1 MIKLNKYIITDFD
14 HTLTEKDSNSSW
26 GVLETLNTL
35 NKEAK
40 NKLNDNKNYYLPLE
54 NNLNISENKRKKLM
68 KEWTDSNLKIL
79 KHSNITKQDIKKAS
93 YKKNAMK
100 IRKGVKELLKYTYK
114 NNIPVIIVSAGIKE
128 IIENFLKANNCLYE
142 NIYIVSNKI
151 KYKNNIFIGFKN
163 KTIYSS
169 DKHKIKY
176 SHIIKKIIKG
186 KGILLGDNI
195 SDTQV
200 NPNNKQNML
209 KIGFLNNYLE
219 NKELFKNAFDIVYE
233 DKVSFKEIINIIK
246 KL

>member
-14 HTLTEKDSNSSW
+14 HTLTEKDSTSSW
-26 GVLETLNTL
+26 GVLEALNTL

-40 NKLNDNKNYYLPLE
+40 NKLKDNKNYYLPLE
-54 NNLNISENKRKKLM
+54 NNLNINEGKRKKLM
-68 KEWTDSNLKIL
+68 KEWADNNLKIL
-79 KHSNITKQDIKKAS
+79 NHSNITRKDINKAS

-100 IRKGVKELLKYTYK
+100 IRKGVKELLKYTYI
-114 NNIPVIIVSAGIKE
+114 NNVPVIIVSAGIKE
-128 IIENFLKANNCLYE
+128 IIENFLKANNCLYD

-176 SHIIKKIIKG
+176 SHKIKKISKG
-186 KGILLGDNI
+186 KGVLLGDNI
-195 SDTQV
+195 SDTLM
-200 NPNNKQNML
+200 NPNNKQNIL
-209 KIGFLNNYLE
+209 KIGFLNNYIE

>member
-1 MIKLNKYIITDFD
+1 MIKLNKYIIADFD
-14 HTLTEKDSNSSW
+14 HTLTDKDSTSSW

-40 NKLNDNKNYYLPLE
+40 NKLKDNKNYYLPLE
-54 NNLNISENKRKKLM
+54 NNLNINEGKRKKLM
-68 KEWTDSNLKIL
+68 REWTDSNLKIL
-79 KHSNITKQDIKKAS
+79 NHSNITKKDIKKAS

-100 IRKGVKELLKYTYK
+100 IRKGVKELLKYTYI
-114 NNIPVIIVSAGIKE
+114 NNVPVIIVSAGIKE

-163 KTIYSS
+163 KIIYPS

-176 SHIIKKIIKG
+176 SHKIKKTLKG
-186 KGILLGDNI
+186 KGVLLGDNI
-195 SDTQV
+195 SDTLM
-200 NPNNKQNML
+200 NPNNKQNIL
-209 KIGFLNNYLE
+209 KIGFLNNYTE

>member
-1 MIKLNKYIITDFD
+1 MNKYIIADFD
-14 HTLTEKDSNSSW
+14 HTLTEKDSTSSW

-40 NKLNDNKNYYLPLE
+40 NKLKDNKNYYLPLE
-54 NNLNISENKRKKLM
+54 NNLNINENKRKKLM
-68 KEWTDSNLKIL
+68 KEWADNNLKIL
-79 KHSNITKQDIKKAS
+79 KYSNITRKDINKAS

-100 IRKGVKELLKYTYK
+100 IRKGVKELLKYTYI

-128 IIENFLKANNCLYE
+128 IIENFLKANNCLYD
-142 NIYIVSNKI
+142 NINIVSNKI

-176 SHIIKKIIKG
+176 SHIIKKTLKG
-186 KGILLGDNI
+186 KGVLLGDNI
-195 SDTQV
+195 SDTLM
-200 NPNNKQNML
+200 NPNNKQNIL
-209 KIGFLNNYLE
+209 KIGFLNNYTE

>member
-1 MIKLNKYIITDFD
+1 MNKYIIADFD
-14 HTLTEKDSNSSW
+14 HTLTDKDSTSSW

-40 NKLNDNKNYYLPLE
+40 NKLKDNKNYYLPLE
-54 NNLNISENKRKKLM
+54 NNLNINEGKRKKLM
-68 KEWTDSNLKIL
+68 REWTDSNLKIL
-79 KHSNITKQDIKKAS
+79 NHSNITKKDIKKAS

-100 IRKGVKELLKYTYK
+100 IRKGVKELLKYTYI
-114 NNIPVIIVSAGIKE
+114 NNVPVIIVSAGIKE

-163 KTIYSS
+163 KIIYPS

-176 SHIIKKIIKG
+176 SHKIKKTLKG
-186 KGILLGDNI
+186 KGVLLGDNI
-195 SDTQV
+195 SDTLM
-200 NPNNKQNML
+200 NPNNKQNIL
-209 KIGFLNNYLE
+209 KIGFLNNYTE

>member
-1 MIKLNKYIITDFD
+1 MNKYIITDFD
-14 HTLTEKDSNSSW
+14 HTLTEKDSTSSW

-40 NKLNDNKNYYLPLE
+40 NKLKDNKNYYLPLE
-54 NNLNISENKRKKLM
+54 NNLNINENKRKKLM
-68 KEWTDSNLKIL
+68 KEWADNNLKIL
-79 KHSNITKQDIKKAS
+79 NHSNITKKDIKKAS

-100 IRKGVKELLKYTYK
+100 LRKGVKELLKYTYI
-114 NNIPVIIVSAGIKE
+114 NNVPVIIVSAGIKE

-176 SHIIKKIIKG
+176 SHIIKKILKG

-195 SDTQV
+195 SDTLM
-200 NPNNKQNML
+200 NPNNKQNIL
-209 KIGFLNNYLE
+209 KIGFLNNYTE